1 MLFGKDDSSS
11 SSSDENEEKL
21 DQDIYGGVVSTKDA
35 AMAFDLLPIKSP

>member
-1 MLFGKDDSSS
+1 MLFGKDDTSS

-21 DQDIYGGVVSTKDA
+21 DQDVFGGQVKVNDA